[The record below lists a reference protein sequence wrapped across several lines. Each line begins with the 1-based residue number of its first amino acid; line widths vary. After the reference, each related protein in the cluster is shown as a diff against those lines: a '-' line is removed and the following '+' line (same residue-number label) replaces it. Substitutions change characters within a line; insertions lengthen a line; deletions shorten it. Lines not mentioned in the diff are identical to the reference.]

1 MQIFRVDNI
10 VFAKK
15 VFLSCFAKC
24 NQDYLELKFGFISK
38 KYLWNQ
44 VGVVKYF
51 LRYSSRR
58 KKDVPVFEIL
68 FENKNNRLPSLYLHY
83 VC

>member
-15 VFLSCFAKC
+15 VFLCCFAKC
-24 NQDYLELKFGFISK
+24 NQDYLDLKISK

-51 LRYSSRR
+51 LRYSSWR

-68 FENKNNRLPSLYLHY
+68 FENKNNRFPSLYLHY

>member
-24 NQDYLELKFGFISK
+24 NQDYLELKIHFRKVSMKPGRGS
-38 KYLWNQ
+38 Q
-44 VGVVKYF
+44 V
-51 LRYSSRR
+51 
-58 KKDVPVFEIL
+58 L
-68 FENKNNRLPSLYLHY
+68 FTLQ
-83 VC
+83 